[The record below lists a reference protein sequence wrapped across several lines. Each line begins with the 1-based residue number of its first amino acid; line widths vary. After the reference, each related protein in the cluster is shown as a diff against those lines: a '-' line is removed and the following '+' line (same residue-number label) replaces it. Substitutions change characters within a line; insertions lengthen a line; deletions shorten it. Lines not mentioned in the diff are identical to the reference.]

1 MDPPTESLH
10 HVTVHMLPF
19 QCREFRPLLSRVL
32 PAFAP
37 VISCFY
43 RRPDSVT
50 SRQQLSKIK
59 LTASISL
66 KSAADRRW
74 DL

>member
-19 QCREFRPLLSRVL
+19 ECREFRPLLSRVL

-37 VISCFY
+37 VISCF
-43 RRPDSVT
+43 
-50 SRQQLSKIK
+50 
-59 LTASISL
+59 
-66 KSAADRRW
+66 
-74 DL
+74 